1 MNDEIEK
8 EIQDVLSNTDGDH
21 ILEVPISEA
30 QSPLNTAVKTGD
42 IADVSK
48 KGASEKASFLKTA
61 EDAYAKEQ
69 TQKVIADA
77 PQQHIGDHSEHIS
90 QENETTKAVI
100 SDKQAMQTAEALLGM
115 ADNFLAVGGGFFV
128 KITKHEEFFEFEE
141 LVEVIDSQNEKN
153 IRRIRLDQDDKAL
166 LTPLLAQVIKNK
178 TKQLS
183 PEQQLLG
190 AIISV
195 IVKKAQTVMEVRA
208 ENKSLEGRILQ
219 IVREAKLP
227 DTKQEEQEEKP
238 KQKDVQV
245 PVDEEPFEK
254 EILEQEI
261 LEQEQEIQTPIGVVE
276 QQDEDLVFINSNN
289 SPLSNEMHLVYE
301 EVAPSVISE
310 KQVHSASSSSTNKRE
325 RPDSSKTGEQSHSQ
339 DSDDTS

>member
-1 MNDEIEK
+1 MKDELEK
-8 EIQDVLSNTDGDH
+8 EIQDALSNTGGDH

-30 QSPLNTAVKTGD
+30 QSPLNKPVKTGD
-42 IADVSK
+42 IADI
-48 KGASEKASFLKTA
+48 SEKGKTETASFRKTA
-61 EDAYAKEQ
+61 EDAYAHEQ
-69 TQKVIADA
+69 TEKIIADA
-77 PQQHIGDHSEHIS
+77 PEQHIGSHAEEIS
-90 QENETTKAVI
+90 QGKETTTAVI
-100 SDKQAMQTAEALLGM
+100 SDKQATQTAEALLGM

-153 IRRIRLDQDDKAL
+153 IRRIRLGADDKAL

-178 TKQLS
+178 TKQLT

-227 DTKQEEQEEKP
+227 DTKQEEKQEQEEQP
-238 KQKDVQV
+238 K
-245 PVDEEPFEK
+245 EK
-254 EILEQEI
+254 AGQASTNKEAFKQEI
-261 LEQEQEIQTPIGVVE
+261 LEEEQEIQAPFRVVKD
-276 QQDEDLVFINSNN
+276 DEEPVFIPEENAH
-289 SPLSNEMHLVYE
+289 LTNEMSLVYE
-301 EVAPSVISE
+301 EVTPSDVSQ
-310 KQVHSASSSSTNKRE
+310 KQARRSSASSNPKTTNMA
-325 RPDSSKTGEQSHSQ
+325 SSKKQDEGEHSK